1 MTSDICLIPHVDGQ
15 EVDKT
20 LAILTTVARIHRARL
35 QNKKRTHPVTD
46 CRSPIYGGNYSHL
59 SSASEASHDTAIF
72 IGENQ
77 KYGRK
82 ADRGYKSDMDYA
94 VQITPIGK
102 KMSFDLHGRSESL
115 ADLPLPTKSSKKSA
129 EKMDRSPVG
138 YQKSPPALPPRVPMV
153 PKPGKIFLSDQELS
167 GIDSGHEDII
177 VKCKPKIQPKTYA
190 RTRMLPLMSETEDES
205 SRQKRQE
212 PVSTVPVSMMNPDYS
227 ATSSNE
233 IIRLHFGSKI
243 TGS

>member
-1 MTSDICLIPHVDGQ
+1 MTSDICLIPHVDGT

-20 LAILTTVARIHRARL
+20 LAILTTVARMHRARL

-46 CRSPIYGGNYSHL
+46 CRSPIYGNYGNSHL
-59 SSASEASHDTAIF
+59 SSASEASHDTAIY
-72 IGENQ
+72 IGENIGHNG
-77 KYGRK
+77 KYGRRTG
-82 ADRGYKSDMDYA
+82 DNRGYKSDMDYA

-115 ADLPLPTKSSKKSA
+115 ADLPLPKSSKKS
-129 EKMDRSPVG
+129 EKSPVG
-138 YQKSPPALPPRVPMV
+138 YHKSPPALPPRVPMV

-212 PVSTVPVSMMNPDYS
+212 PVS
-227 ATSSNE
+227 
-233 IIRLHFGSKI
+233 
-243 TGS
+243 

>member
-1 MTSDICLIPHVDGQ
+1 MTSDICLIPHVDGT

-20 LAILTTVARIHRARL
+20 LAILTTVARMHRARL

-46 CRSPIYGGNYSHL
+46 CRSPIYGYQSHNQL
-59 SSASEASHDTAIF
+59 SSASEASHDTAIY
-72 IGENQ
+72 IGENIGQ
-77 KYGRK
+77 KYRK
-82 ADRGYKSDMDYA
+82 EQLNRGYKSDMDYA

-115 ADLPLPTKSSKKSA
+115 ADLPLPKSSKK
-129 EKMDRSPVG
+129 EKSPVG
-138 YQKSPPALPPRVPMV
+138 YHKSPPALPPRVPIV
-153 PKPGKIFLSDQELS
+153 AKPGKIFLSDQELS

-212 PVSTVPVSMMNPDYS
+212 PVS
-227 ATSSNE
+227 
-233 IIRLHFGSKI
+233 L
-243 TGS
+243 